1 MAAPGHN
8 TINATVNTDNL
19 YRKLFQLL
27 LVLLLAE
34 RLLVL
39 LLFAFQWTTNDDLFF
54 WLAARDFA
62 HGEAHG
68 PFMYGQ
74 DYNFTTESLGAVPLA
89 WCGIPWHIALPLVTS
104 LMALFPFYTF
114 ARYYRKQGH
123 VFGACFILAIPLL
136 LPPEW
141 GMMTSIPRGFI
152 NGLFFLGMLPLVS
165 ELRNRWLADGLYA
178 LFAGLAC
185 VINPGA
191 VLLAAPLLVLHW
203 WPRMRERMYYVR
215 MLAGVLP
222 AVLLYVYAELFIAT
236 HHQAF
241 VHTVFDWRMEFHPA
255 ELIPEALQRLDFLFM
270 YLAPL
275 AWHTGSVIVI
285 VMVLLTGWLF
295 YRSAWREA
303 VALLVTLLLTLLAFG
318 YPKVQDG
325 NISPFYCESRH
336 FLAYPLVLAVIA
348 ASCFIGRWKNKI
360 ALGILGIAV
369 GGSVLFK
376 VFYYPHTDE
385 HALAYSRNLPV
396 DAYRMEHVHFVTDLV
411 YNTAK
416 TERADFVVAVFGGD
430 PAQYVTTGSAQLM
443 TTGTELL
450 HPDFQPNCTY
460 NFERRFWLLPEVNPK
475 IYNRILIT
483 GRKPD
488 HIPVEWIN
496 NGNFKTLREEPRMYL
511 LQNNTLRLDSVMGRL
526 YRLQ

>member
-8 TINATVNTDNL
+8 TINATVNTENL

-27 LVLLLAE
+27 LVLLIAE
-34 RLLVL
+34 RLVVL

-62 HGEAHG
+62 NGEVHG
-68 PFMYGQ
+68 PLMYGQ

-123 VFGACFILAIPLL
+123 VFGACFILAMPLL

-141 GMMTSIPRGFI
+141 GMMTSMPRGFI

-165 ELRNRWLADGLYA
+165 ALRNRWLADGLYA

-203 WPRMRERMYYVR
+203 WPRMREGMYYVR

-222 AVLLYVYAELFIAT
+222 AVLLYVLTAHFIAT
-236 HHQAF
+236 HQQAF

-285 VMVLLTGWLF
+285 AMVLFTGWLF
-295 YRSAWREA
+295 YRKAWREA
-303 VALLVTLLLTLLAFG
+303 VALLVTLLLTLFAFG

-325 NISPFYCESRH
+325 SISPFYSESRH
-336 FLAYPLVLAVIA
+336 FLAYPLVLGVITA
-348 ASCFIGRWKNKI
+348 ACLIGRWKNKI

-369 GGSVLFK
+369 GGSLLFK

-385 HALAYSRNLPV
+385 HALEYSRNLPV

-411 YNTAK
+411 YKTAK
-416 TERADFVVAVFGGD
+416 SERVDFVASVFGGD
-430 PAQYVTTGSAQLM
+430 PDQYVTTGSAQLM
-443 TTGTELL
+443 TTGTQLL
-450 HPDFQPNCTY
+450 YPDFQPNCTY
-460 NFERRFWLLPEVNPK
+460 NYERRFWLLPEVKPK
-475 IYNRILIT
+475 IYNRILIA

-488 HIPVEWIN
+488 HIPEEWIN
-496 NGNFKTLREEPRMYL
+496 SGNFKTLREEPRMYL